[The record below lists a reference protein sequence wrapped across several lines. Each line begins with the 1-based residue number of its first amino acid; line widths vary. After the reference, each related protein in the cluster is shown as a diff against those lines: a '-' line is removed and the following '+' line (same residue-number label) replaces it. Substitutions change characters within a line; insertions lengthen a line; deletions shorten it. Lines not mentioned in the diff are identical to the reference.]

1 MTAEAHARRIRAVLG
16 SDPPRNQRLPI
27 DLFTPFLEDLWKTGI
42 FPTGAVVQQWLPE
55 YSVQALGMAC
65 FEWRSRQGLRLGR
78 LKPTEKPPTAADLI
92 PLLHVA
98 VAAAYHTCFD
108 PDNDGRWLPL
118 PAEVLHLL
126 MRFDNRSLRN
136 VLTLFAAVKIQ
147 NCTPH
152 FVLNKARA
160 FGRTIGR
167 LMIETGVEDVTTIDP
182 NVFLF
187 HVWNG
192 EIGVGFNRPT
202 KLKLFGMWT
211 GIQHALDEY
220 GESLKGSQLESIRAF
235 FLKPLTSRHRLSLIR
250 PEATYTEEQ
259 KERAK
264 RKSDAVQA
272 HFYRLRHVAAMR
284 VNQVGRLYRAVR
296 EAIALVGA
304 GKERLPY
311 AFSYEEPPVG
321 SGQPLRQIDLKLWD
335 TASLFDDAVA
345 RGLRCEERAPERLA
359 RTGAFSPDRRAFI
372 VEYLRAAEVESDPF
386 WFLDVFR
393 NRLFEDIEHRADA
406 GAVAARREF
415 CQHWGYTNPGKWPDN
430 SNLLS
435 YGRDSGKTIRFLERT
450 EGREFIPC
458 AGLYGGVLMA
468 GLVIRMATITGARVG
483 ETQQIAQNPDCV
495 KKLENVGPKMAT
507 RWVLRLFPKGTRT
520 KRADYYI
527 DDETKDLLL
536 LLLRFQTEQSGD
548 HRIPVVSMDRCKIP
562 PDRFV
567 LQWRSRG
574 VTQTSLNSMVRLLLH
589 GVSFRAADGEPVQ
602 ISSHVLRHAYATE
615 LANQR
620 VPIEVIARI
629 LHQRDTS
636 VTKYYSQPT
645 GNQVIAAAETLF
657 VDRIDLAAEIR
668 RSPDEIA
675 KLIKD
680 AEGKVGALTEVIG
693 GTCTVGNMCPAKFAC
708 IGCSGNAPDPAKR
721 DQVLQ
726 KRAWAE
732 TQASYARTQ
741 GLLAEERQMRAI
753 IESCQLTLE
762 EMQLIEVARA
772 DSRRIVTIKGA
783 GGQ

>member
-1 MTAEAHARRIRAVLG
+1 MTAEAHAARIRASLG
-16 SDPPRNQRLPI
+16 SDRPRNQRLPI
-27 DLFTPFLEDLWKTGI
+27 DLFTPFFEDLWKAGV

-55 YSVQALGMAC
+55 YSAQALGMAC
-65 FEWRSRQGLRLGR
+65 FEWRSQQGLRLGR

-92 PLLHVA
+92 PLLDAPVA
-98 VAAAYHTCFD
+98 TAHHTCFD
-108 PDNDGRWLPL
+108 PDNDGRWPSLS
-118 PAEVLHLL
+118 AEVVHLL
-126 MRFDNRSLRN
+126 MRFDNPSLRN

-167 LMIETGVEDVTTIDP
+167 LMLEAGVEDVTTINP

-187 HVWNG
+187 QVWNG
-192 EIGVGFNRPT
+192 EIGLGFNRPT
-202 KLKLFGMWT
+202 KLKLFGTWT

-220 GESLKGSQLESIRAF
+220 GESLNGPQLESIRAF

-284 VNQVGRLYRAVR
+284 VNQVGRLHRAVK
-296 EAIALVGA
+296 EAIALVEA
-304 GKERLPY
+304 GKQHLPY
-311 AFSYEEPPVG
+311 VFSYQEPPLG
-321 SGQPLRQIDLKLWD
+321 NGQMSIQIDLKLWD
-335 TASLFDDAVA
+335 TASLFDHAVS
-345 RGLRCEERAPERLA
+345 RGMRGEERVADRLEGKGSFA
-359 RTGAFSPDRRAFI
+359 AGRRAFL
-372 VEYLRAAEVESDPF
+372 VEYLQPPGIDSEPF
-386 WFLDVFR
+386 WFRDVFR
-393 NRLFEDIEHRADA
+393 HRLFEDIENRAD
-406 GAVAARREF
+406 GEAVAARIGF
-415 CQHWGYTNPGKWPDN
+415 CRRWGYTNTGKWPDN

-435 YGRDSGKTIRFLERT
+435 YGRDSGRTIRFLERT
-450 EGREFIPC
+450 EGREFMPY
-458 AGLYGGVLMA
+458 AGLYGGMLMA
-468 GLVIRMATITGARVG
+468 ALVIRMGTITGARVG

-527 DDETKDLLL
+527 DDDTKDVLLA
-536 LLLRFQTEQSGD
+536 LLRFQVEQCGD
-548 HRIPVVSMDRCKIP
+548 VRIPVVPMDRSKIP

-567 LQWRSRG
+567 LQWRGRG

-589 GVSFRAADGEPVQ
+589 GLSFRAADGEPVQ

-620 VPIEVIARI
+620 VPIEVIAQI

-636 VTKYYSQPT
+636 VTRYYSQPT
-645 GNQVIAAAETLF
+645 ANQVIAAAEMLF
-657 VDRIDLAAEIR
+657 ADRIDLAAEIR

-732 TQASYARTQ
+732 AQGTYAREQ
-741 GLLAEERQMRAI
+741 GLLAEERQMRGI
-753 IESCQLTLE
+753 IESCQLTLD
-762 EMQLIEVARA
+762 EMDLVEAARA
-772 DSRRIVTIKGA
+772 DSQRLVTITEA
-783 GGQ
+783 D